1 VIRAI
6 AVSLLA
12 SIIMLIRGGL
22 VRRWL
27 RDGTFKGAALRDGES
42 YSNAHLLGGVL
53 LLACA
58 LALLIAALVQVI
70 V

>member
-1 VIRAI
+1 
-6 AVSLLA
+6 
-12 SIIMLIRGGL
+12 MLIRGGL